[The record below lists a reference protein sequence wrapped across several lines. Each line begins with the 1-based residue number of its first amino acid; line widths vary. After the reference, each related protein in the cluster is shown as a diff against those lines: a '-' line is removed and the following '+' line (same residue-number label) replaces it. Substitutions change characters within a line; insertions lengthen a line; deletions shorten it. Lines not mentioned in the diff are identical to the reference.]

1 MKRFCAKNSQK
12 NSSSCVATL
21 CTIFIAKEVLKDLI
35 SASLVFQVK
44 CPGELCGDGVALVV
58 NRTFYGVSNTLKG
71 YNQLG
76 DVDK

>member
-1 MKRFCAKNSQK
+1 MYHFYSIGSAKGFDFGQPG
-12 NSSSCVATL
+12 
-21 CTIFIAKEVLKDLI
+21 FP
-35 SASLVFQVK
+35 VK
-44 CPGELCGDGVALVV
+44 CPGELCGGGVALVV